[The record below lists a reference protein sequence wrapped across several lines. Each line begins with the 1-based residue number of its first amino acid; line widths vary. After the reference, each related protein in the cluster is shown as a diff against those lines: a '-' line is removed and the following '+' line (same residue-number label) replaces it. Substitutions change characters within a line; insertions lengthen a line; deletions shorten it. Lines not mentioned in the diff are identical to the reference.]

1 MPPIIDLRSDT
12 VTLPTPGMR
21 KAMSRA
27 KVGDSRRGEDPSV
40 RALEETSAA
49 LFSKESGMFVP
60 SGTMGNLCAV
70 AAWTRPGDVVVA
82 SSASHIAGRES
93 PAVSHMASVAILGLD
108 TPGGI
113 FSAEDVVAAIASA
126 PARTEAKVRLVTAE
140 NTHNAGGGTVFPLV
154 ALKRIRS
161 ACNKASVPLHL
172 DGSRIFNASVA
183 SGVSLA
189 SYGKVSS
196 SLMFCLSK
204 GLGAPV
210 GSVLLGSRDFIREAR
225 NVALRIGGGMRQAG
239 IVAAGG
245 LYALK
250 HHVER
255 LAEDHE
261 NARAL
266 AAALEEIP
274 GVEVVNAPVETN
286 IVLFRWK
293 TLMMGLPAFRERF
306 AGSGIFLDD
315 KAFPLF
321 RAVIHLGIVKKDI
334 ARVARALREVFD
346 GRDRAS
352 KTAGE
357 APKRA
362 AATG

>member
-1 MPPIIDLRSDT
+1 MAPAIDLRSDT

-21 KAMSRA
+21 KAMARA

-40 RALEETSAA
+40 RALEEYSAA
-49 LFSKESGMFVP
+49 LFDKEAGMFVP

-70 AAWTRPGDVVVA
+70 AAWTRPGDVIVA
-82 SSASHIAGRES
+82 SSASHVAGRES
-93 PAVSHMASVAILGLD
+93 PAVSHMASVAILGID
-108 TPGGI
+108 APGGI
-113 FSAEDVVAAIASA
+113 FTAEEVAEALAAA
-126 PARTEAKVRLVTAE
+126 PGRTESKVRLVTAE
-140 NTHNAGGGTVFPLV
+140 NTHNAGGGTVFPLA

-161 ACNKASVPLHL
+161 VCGKASIPLHL

-210 GSVLLGSRDFIREAR
+210 GSVLLGSRDFLKEVRSI
-225 NVALRIGGGMRQAG
+225 ALRIGGGMRQAG

-250 HHVER
+250 HHVAR

-261 NARAL
+261 NARRL
-266 AAALEEIP
+266 ATGLDGIP
-274 GVEVVNAPVETN
+274 GVEIINAPVETN

-293 TLMMGLPAFRERF
+293 TPSMGLPAFRERLG
-306 AGSGIFLDD
+306 AGGVLLDD
-315 KAFPLF
+315 RGFPLF
-321 RAVIHLGIVKKDI
+321 RAVTHLGIGKKD
-334 ARVARALREVFD
+334 VSRAVRAIREVFE
-346 GRDRAS
+346 GRGS
-352 KTAGE
+352 
-357 APKRA
+357 
-362 AATG
+362 